1 MSTNDSGGIWK
12 YYPSIY
18 KKENEIPY
26 WRQQPPQHSNKSQVE
41 LDTELNLSVKI
52 VACYKLLCMFSCT
65 MSDKCRTN

>member
-1 MSTNDSGGIWK
+1 
-12 YYPSIY
+12 
-18 KKENEIPY
+18 
-26 WRQQPPQHSNKSQVE
+26 VE